1 MKRRDLIKSI
11 AATALGA
18 GTFMFTTVDT
28 RAAGDAAQADERKL
42 AVGETVRFDK
52 ILRVTFLKVSN
63 DSRCPINAR
72 CITAGDAE
80 VLLEV
85 KVGKKKPQIVS
96 LHTHDDP
103 RYVVLSALTDGMIGI
118 PKSYT
123 VKLKA
128 LTPQPTAGKKT
139 RQRDYRLTLGFS
151 IAV

>member
-1 MKRRDLIKSI
+1 M
-11 AATALGA
+11 TAIGA
-18 GTFMFTTVDT
+18 GSMMFTANAAAAAVQ
-28 RAAGDAAQADERKL
+28 AAGAGMREL

-52 ILRVTFLKVSN
+52 SLRVTFLKVVK

-85 KVGKKKPQIVS
+85 RVGAKKPEIVA

-103 RYVVLSALTDGMIGI
+103 RYAVFPALPDGMIGI

-123 VKLKA
+123 VKLRN

-151 IAV
+151 IAW

>member
-1 MKRRDLIKSI
+1 MKRRELIKSI
-11 AATALGA
+11 AMTALGA
-18 GTFMFTTVDT
+18 GTFMLTTGSS
-28 RAAGDAAQADERKL
+28 RAEGDARTHERIL
-42 AVGETVRFDK
+42 SVGQTVRFDK
-52 ILRVTFLKVSN
+52 ALRVTFLKVTK
-63 DSRCPINAR
+63 DSRCPVNAR

-85 KVGKKKPQIVS
+85 KVAGKKPELVK

-103 RYVVLSALTDGMIGI
+103 RYVVISALPDGMIGI

-123 VKLKA
+123 VKLKS
-128 LTPQPTAGKKT
+128 LTPQPVAGKRT